1 MQYELI
7 LVFEHAHR
15 NPQLDRNTRLA
26 LDIPTSMTL
35 EEREHLFVVW
45 NRLAEQYTAFD
56 LSGLPAGVR
65 QCLFDAR
72 ACAESANLL
81 APIKM
86 RQFIFTHTSW
96 ACPEARSA
104 RGRGVSNNA
113 RARQRP
119 WISAVSARAD
129 SRAA

>member
-65 QCLFDAR
+65 QCLFDAS
-72 ACAESANLL
+72 C
-81 APIKM
+81 M
-86 RQFIFTHTSW
+86 RRIGQS
-96 ACPEARSA
+96 P
-104 RGRGVSNNA
+104 RGIV
-113 RARQRP
+113 P
-119 WISAVSARAD
+119 LC
-129 SRAA
+129 

>member
-1 MQYELI
+1 
-7 LVFEHAHR
+7 
-15 NPQLDRNTRLA
+15 
-26 LDIPTSMTL
+26 MTL

-81 APIKM
+81 VALFRFVDDAQCLIEIRPATLLAVLPPPSTHPMEQPPDLAQMQGLLAPS
-86 RQFIFTHTSW
+86 RQSVLLASPHHHPHQHPASHPT
-96 ACPEARSA
+96 A
-104 RGRGVSNNA
+104 N
-113 RARQRP
+113 
-119 WISAVSARAD
+119 
-129 SRAA
+129 

>member
-45 NRLAEQYTAFD
+45 NRLAEQYTAF

-65 QCLFDAR
+65 QCIDAR
-72 ACAESANLL
+72 ARPISSFRAQCLIEIRPATLL
-81 APIKM
+81 AVLPAPDLAQM
-86 RQFIFTHTSW
+86 QLRCWRH
-96 ACPEARSA
+96 
-104 RGRGVSNNA
+104 
-113 RARQRP
+113 ARQSVPGRRHHR
-119 WISAVSARAD
+119 IASHSKLKSVG
-129 SRAA
+129 